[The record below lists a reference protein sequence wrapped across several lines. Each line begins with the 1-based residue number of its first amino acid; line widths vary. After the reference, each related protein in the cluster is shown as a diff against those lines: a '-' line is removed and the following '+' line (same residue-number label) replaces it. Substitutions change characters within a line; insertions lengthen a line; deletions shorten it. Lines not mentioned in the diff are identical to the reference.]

1 MLLVGQSPQQEP
13 TFDVVHSKWAAA
25 GTCVN
30 TIVRVQQ
37 RTVVENAAWC
47 TTFAQAHSDAHVAM
61 QIRKGP
67 DEEWRDLHIPN
78 SVRAIIMINLQTYM
92 GGCDLWGMHEHH
104 MPEEQA
110 KNLKKP
116 IFDDGLIEVILSHLG
131 FLHCSFLCWQCLVTA
146 WWHYVIAW

>member
-1 MLLVGQSPQQEP
+1 MVYQ
-13 TFDVVHSKWAAA
+13 
-25 GTCVN
+25 
-30 TIVRVQQ
+30 
-37 RTVVENAAWC
+37 
-47 TTFAQAHSDAHVAM
+47 FAQALSEAHVAM

-116 IFDDGLIEVILSHLG
+116 IFDDGLIEVILSCLTFSHCCALCW
-131 FLHCSFLCWQCLVTA
+131 HCSDTA
-146 WWHYVIAW
+146 GACAAILPILSTYYVHYVQQSKYLLLTAAQLVCCVNASAW